1 MHNLVPVE
9 CRSMTLY
16 QPHIEE
22 YKSIYVAT
30 MTVEHV
36 NTRERRRRGGVWVLG
51 HVEWDLELLSFD
63 GIPWVRSGVRAILYT
78 MAYG

>member
-1 MHNLVPVE
+1 
-9 CRSMTLY
+9 
-16 QPHIEE
+16 
-22 YKSIYVAT
+22 